1 MTKRTGIRKP
11 KGTVVLEFGGKKTLA
26 TDLAAK
32 TGLSYYCLIGRY
44 QAGDRDDD
52 LVRPLGTKSRRWLAL
67 KAAKP
72 KVVTRKDPG
81 PARHVPKRQPNTER
95 AQRERDAREREK
107 AGLVAAFSRPLISED
122 ILSPDE
128 RNSIHQR
135 IGSGLRWHSEV
146 DIA

>member
-11 KGTVVLEFGGKKTLA
+11 KGTVVVELGGKKLLA

-67 KAAKP
+67 KAAQPKAASSRKDLGPFHHARPKP
-72 KVVTRKDPG
+72 KNT
-81 PARHVPKRQPNTER
+81 ARANT
-95 AQRERDAREREK
+95 ARDATQRAR
-107 AGLVAAFSRPLISED
+107 ADLAAVLSAPLID
-122 ILSPDE
+122 AQLLTPDE
-128 RNSIHQR
+128 RNAIHHR
-135 IGSGLRWHSEV
+135 VGSGLRWHEV
-146 DIA
+146 ESA